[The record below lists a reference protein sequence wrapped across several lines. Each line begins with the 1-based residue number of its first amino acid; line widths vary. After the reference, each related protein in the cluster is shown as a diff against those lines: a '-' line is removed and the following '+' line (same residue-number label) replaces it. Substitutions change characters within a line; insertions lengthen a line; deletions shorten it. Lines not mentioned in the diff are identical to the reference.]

1 MDDPFWEEEAWEG
14 LDDDEVEG
22 ILKVRELLSVE
33 RPQDYAVDENLSELE
48 RAVLYLSNGLPLQ
61 VNFSTCIQRLI
72 VTISNL
78 SADTHDTHKTKT
90 SALWNSLCN
99 ITSMFA
105 HRSLHSYSQMC
116 TALICPS
123 LLFLYFRILG
133 QMRSRNIGSATGQP
147 FATRS
152 SRERGEFIFF
162 YSR

>member
-22 ILKVRELLSVE
+22 ILKVRELLSVP

-90 SALWNSLCN
+90 SAVWNS
-99 ITSMFA
+99 
-105 HRSLHSYSQMC
+105 
-116 TALICPS
+116 ALICPS